1 MDRIAPPPPTPR
13 IAPPGPSP
21 EAVIAADA
29 ARLDT
34 FAREFAR
41 TGSAVRA
48 YRAAFDVNDDE
59 PVRALWPLASYYL
72 QRPDVQERL
81 RVVRAENEQR
91 ELISVLEALRHQV
104 AIAQADPRDI
114 VWTTQHA
121 CRYCH
126 GIGGRYQ
133 WRDELECNTEYARLA
148 DEAVKRNKPLPPY
161 DDSGGFGYTIHN
173 PPNPDCE
180 HCAGTGETRTH
191 IADLRSLDGP
201 AARLIKSVSTDRY
214 GVTKVE
220 LHDQLKAWDQ
230 VNRMIAAYR
239 DSLDI
244 GDKRKPVE
252 LPADATA
259 EQAREHYLA
268 LVGGST

>member
-1 MDRIAPPPPTPR
+1 MER

-21 EAVIAADA
+21 EAVHVADA

-34 FAREFAR
+34 FVKTFAT

-48 YRAAFDVNDDE
+48 YREAWDTGAA
-59 PVRALWPLASYYL
+59 PLRTLWPLASYTL

-104 AIAQADPRDI
+104 AIAQADPRDV
-114 VWTTQHA
+114 VWTTQHP

-126 GIGGRYQ
+126 GIGGAYQ
-133 WRDELECNTEYARLA
+133 WRDERECMTEWARLA
-148 DEAVKRNKPLPPY
+148 DEAVKRNRSCPPI
-161 DDSGGFGYTIHN
+161 DDAGGYGYTLHA

-180 HCAGTGETRTH
+180 RCAGSGETRTH
-191 IADLRSLDGP
+191 IADLRTLDGP
-201 AARLIKSVSTDRY
+201 AAKLIKSVSTDRF

-239 DSLDI
+239 DSLAITDA
-244 GDKRKPVE
+244 KKPTE
-252 LPADATA
+252 LPKDATA

-268 LVGGST
+268 MVGGA